1 MTMIARFT
9 QKQFDDALTNII
21 ADHSQAGNGRGP
33 VVARDLHRFVVGSSG
48 TNRMPMACRAMWKL
62 ADVMPH
68 TVVHRTRSGQS
79 SSLEIHYH
87 LDPSTA
93 TTHSTAE
100 TNPSRAA
107 TANSRTTANRAHRF
121 VEEDRPASLPR
132 ADLYL
137 VSCAKSKC
145 DVRAA
150 ARDLYR
156 SATFRKSRAC
166 VERTGRP
173 WAILSAKHGLLWP
186 DDVIAPYEKQLQENE
201 SRTWSREVLTA
212 LEPHLEGVSTVVFL
226 AGFRYR
232 RHIAADLRARG
243 IRVLVPMEG
252 LPQGQQSAWLSA
264 CLAQSNPATPGHLA
278 EMLASDFYG
287 NHLDL
292 SSRGVSG
299 GSPWSQMPEVES
311 ARELR
316 ELGASERSVR
326 QFLTFVSAMD
336 RARDATRLWQ
346 AASDLRKA
354 HPEVF
359 HPDLA
364 CKMSL
369 AALSAL
375 LSAAGVSQRHR
386 VDAEAWHTIAGRLAA
401 RTGAVAKVVDHGA
414 GDAAELLADLR
425 SRDRSGRPRFPLLR
439 GTKIAPMWIRIIANP
454 GGARITAI
462 DAIPVA
468 VDIHV
473 RRVTEN
479 LAVTDTRALHLK
491 AAKPA
496 IQQAWRSAV
505 NVARFGGPAGIA
517 DTCAA
522 LDPALWFF
530 GKHGCSHCERQG
542 ERAPIGRACDHCAIL
557 E

>member
-1 MTMIARFT
+1 MAMLAKFT

-21 ADHSQAGNGRGP
+21 ADHSHAGKARGP
-33 VVARDLHRFVVGSSG
+33 IVARDLHRSVVGSSG
-48 TNRMPMACRAMWKL
+48 ANRMPMACRAMWKL

-87 LDPSTA
+87 LDPSAATA
-93 TTHSTAE
+93 HSAAKTH
-100 TNPSRAA
+100 PSRAA
-107 TANSRTTANRAHRF
+107 TVNSRTSADRVHRF
-121 VEEDRPASLPR
+121 AEKGRPASLPR

-137 VSCAKSKC
+137 VSCAKSKR

-173 WAILSAKHGLLWP
+173 WAILSAEHGLLWP
-186 DDVIAPYEKQLQENE
+186 DDVIAPYERQLQERD
-201 SRTWSREVLTA
+201 SRTWSRKVLAA
-212 LEPHLEGVSTVVFL
+212 LEPHLAGVSTVVFL
-226 AGFRYR
+226 AGLRYR

-243 IRVLVPMEG
+243 IRVLIPMEG
-252 LPQGQQSAWLSA
+252 LSQGKQIAWLSA
-264 CLAQSNPATPGHLA
+264 CLAQSRAATPGHLA
-278 EMLASDFYG
+278 EMLAGDFYG
-287 NHLDL
+287 DRLDL
-292 SSRGVSG
+292 YSRGATQ
-299 GSPWSQMPEVES
+299 GSLWSQMPEVES
-311 ARELR
+311 ARKLR
-316 ELGASERSVR
+316 EFGANERSVR

-346 AASDLRKA
+346 AASDLRQA
-354 HPEVF
+354 SPEVF
-359 HPDLA
+359 DPDLA
-364 CKMSL
+364 CKMSQ
-369 AALSAL
+369 ATLSVL

-425 SRDRSGRPRFPLLR
+425 SRDRNGRPRFPLLR
-439 GTKIAPMWIRIIANP
+439 GNKIAPMWIRIIANP

-468 VDIHV
+468 VDVHV

-479 LAVTDTRALHLK
+479 LAVADTQGHPLK

-505 NVARFGGPAGIA
+505 NVVRIGGPKGIA

-522 LDPALWFF
+522 LDPALWFY

-542 ERAPIGRACDHCAIL
+542 KRVPIGRACDHCAIL